1 MGRATA
7 DSLVEA
13 GKEFGFPMETML
25 YNHLR
30 YNCFPEI
37 SEFMD
42 VALAAIELANQGEW
56 DTTVDIAEI
65 MGDEKYNHAA
75 PVYKIIEG
83 WKLDSFI
90 IDEDEYYIEEEEE
103 SRCNL

>member
-7 DSLVEA
+7 DALVEA
-13 GKEFGFPMETML
+13 GKDFGFPMETML

-42 VALAAIELANQGEW
+42 VALAAIELANEG
-56 DTTVDIAEI
+56 DYTATINIAEI
-65 MGDEKYNHAA
+65 MEDEKYNHAA
-75 PVYKIIEG
+75 PVWKIIEG
-83 WKLDSFI
+83 WRLDSFI
-90 IDEDEYYIEEEEE
+90 QEEEDY
-103 SRCNL
+103 

>member
-7 DSLVEA
+7 DALVEA
-13 GKEFGFPMETML
+13 GKDFGFPIETML

-42 VALAAIELANQGEW
+42 VALAAIELANQG
-56 DTTVDIAEI
+56 DLDATVNIAEI
-65 MGDEKYNHAA
+65 MGDDKYNHAA
-75 PVYKIIEG
+75 PVWKIIEG
-83 WKLDSFI
+83 WRLDSFI
-90 IDEDEYYIEEEEE
+90 QEEEEY
-103 SRCNL
+103 